1 MMPQV
6 VPIAWSPIMKPKHDA
21 RDNSPC
27 RPEKYTAMP
36 KCQPKYQATDTTT
49 CGKRIEKSMIII
61 HAEKFSFSPLH
72 TTVLRLPTD
81 LDNITLDV
89 ADFEELGVAT
99 ILNRPGEHAMA
110 LELLV
115 PFL

>member
-1 MMPQV
+1 
-6 VPIAWSPIMKPKHDA
+6 
-21 RDNSPC
+21 
-27 RPEKYTAMP
+27 MP
-36 KCQPKYQATDTTT
+36 KCEPKYQATDRTP
-49 CGKRIEKSMIII
+49 CGESIEKSMIII

-72 TTVLRLPTD
+72 TTVSRFFTN
-81 LDNITLDV
+81 LDNVTLDI

-99 ILNRPGEHAMA
+99 ILNLPGEYAMA